1 MDESRKR
8 DVPTASAENI
18 SSPLDEDFGNDFL
31 SSWKLPKSGKD
42 TIDFTVDSIPKSSKK
57 FSFGNLDDFGLDG
70 AFDKLPS
77 FKMGMSDLD
86 FSSPLKK
93 KVKHSSSNGDDL
105 SDGKKESEK
114 NNFSFSFDFNELGKF
129 CLDAKLGIEEKSMS
143 KFTGKVDPVSS
154 EVNKDAQRGLSAKAS
169 GILEDNSSKD
179 KPQTQGVCTLRPSHP
194 TNHESVKNASL
205 PASNV
210 NAADS
215 SDKIQEHTSVSPAI
229 MKQTKVD
236 SVPSGNHREHP
247 KEIYPTKAAVNIPS
261 QNFSGS
267 ALSGEDPTQV
277 LADPMNTKG
286 ATIADIG
293 KIHISRESN
302 DKEQSIGSQS
312 KDTST
317 INPDVS
323 GRLVGQFDSRNEVV
337 EESVSLNEGSQGN
350 RSFSDVHKK
359 LLKKTSCGTKDT
371 DEGTSGHKSLSSSMQ
386 RGITNVESAL
396 ANERGSFSI
405 LSKSTNMKASRVELT
420 SETALNQ
427 LSGASKVI
435 KKMTLHPTDLKREH
449 KQANAG
455 PDKCKNALSKTYS
468 KQASHGLLTTSINGK
483 GDRNAKSGLEPPS
496 SGNLSLLNARNST
509 AHTTGHKTV
518 ANHVLLKSS
527 NASDSLHDTHS
538 KDNKMPTISQLTGVR
553 IAKLGIR
560 SPMSDRVPEK
570 ESVQLTGTKGSP
582 LTTSQTLNS
591 VPEGKPALRSPAIM
605 QKESVLDPK
614 APTVLKRIMRSPA
627 VRKSPQT
634 VPELGNEMILGSGTP
649 KAHVDIAISSRMP
662 SEMGDISDLELPMLL
677 ENDGN
682 LEKAE
687 ACRKELEDICILL
700 KRKHAEAKELAV
712 RAIVNNNTMLML
724 NHPMFEE
731 KICSIKKFAND
742 LRSKKYLFEEVGSIN
757 AATATSKAIIS
768 LIGSAVYS
776 WRPKAGYLSVHQRA
790 FSASG

>member
-8 DVPTASAENI
+8 DVPTANAKNI

-42 TIDFTVDSIPKSSKK
+42 TIDFSVDSVPKSSKR

-93 KVKHSSSNGDDL
+93 KAKHSSSNGDDL

-114 NNFSFSFDFNELGKF
+114 DNFSFSFDFNELGKF
-129 CLDAKLGIEEKSMS
+129 SLDAKLGIEEKSMN

-154 EVNKDAQRGLSAKAS
+154 EGNKDAQRGLSAKTSA
-169 GILEDNSSKD
+169 IPEDNNSKG
-179 KPQTQGVCTLRPSHP
+179 KPQTQDVCTLRPSHP
-194 TNHESVKNASL
+194 TNHESVKNASR
-205 PASNV
+205 PASNI
-210 NAADS
+210 NATDS

-236 SVPSGNHREHP
+236 SAPNGNHRELP
-247 KEIYPTKAAVNIPS
+247 KEICPTKAAVNIPR

-267 ALSGEDPTQV
+267 ALSGEDPTQL
-277 LADPMNTKG
+277 LADPMNSKG

-293 KIHISRESN
+293 KVHMSLESN

-317 INPDVS
+317 IDPNVS
-323 GRLVGQFDSRNEVV
+323 GSLLGHFDSQNEVM
-337 EESVSLNEGSQGN
+337 EESASLNEGSQGN
-350 RSFSDVHKK
+350 RSFSGVHKK
-359 LLKKTSCGTKDT
+359 LLKKTSYGTKDTDEGKET

-386 RGITNVESAL
+386 RNVESAL
-396 ANERGSFSI
+396 ANETGSFS
-405 LSKSTNMKASRVELT
+405 LVSKSTNMKASRVDLT

-435 KKMTLHPTDLKREH
+435 QKMTLHPTDLKREH
-449 KQANAG
+449 KQANGG
-455 PDKCKNALSKTYS
+455 PDKCKTALSKTYS
-468 KQASHGLLTTSINGK
+468 KPASHGLLTTSINAK

-496 SGNLSLLNARNST
+496 SGNSSLLNARNST
-509 AHTTGHKTV
+509 AHSTGHKIV

-527 NASDSLHDTHS
+527 NAPDSLQVTHS
-538 KDNKMPTISQLTGVR
+538 KDIKMSRISHLTGARV
-553 IAKLGIR
+553 AKLGIR

-570 ESVQLTGTKGSP
+570 ESVQLSGTKGSP

-591 VPEGKPALRSPAIM
+591 VPEGKPALPSPAIM
-605 QKESVLDPK
+605 QKIPEGSVRDPK
-614 APTVLKRIMRSPA
+614 TPTVLKRIMRSPA

-634 VPELGNEMILGSGTP
+634 VPELGNEMILRSGTP
-649 KAHVDIAISSRMP
+649 KAHVDIAISSHMP

-712 RAIVNNNTMLML
+712 RAIVNNNNMLML

-731 KICSIKKFAND
+731 KIYSIQKFANN

-757 AATATSKAIIS
+757 TAAMLYGLPCAAH
-768 LIGSAVYS
+768 LD
-776 WRPKAGYLSVHQRA
+776 
-790 FSASG
+790 

>member
-8 DVPTASAENI
+8 DVPTANAKSI

-42 TIDFTVDSIPKSSKK
+42 TIDFSVDSVPKCSKK
-57 FSFGNLDDFGLDG
+57 FSFGNLADFGIDG

-93 KVKHSSSNGDDL
+93 KVKHSSSNDDDI
-105 SDGKKESEK
+105 SDGKKESAK
-114 NNFSFSFDFNELGKF
+114 DNFSFSFDFNELGKF
-129 CLDAKLGIEEKSMS
+129 SLDAKLGIEEKSMS

-154 EVNKDAQRGLSAKAS
+154 EGNKDAQRGISAKAS
-169 GILEDNSSKD
+169 AILEDNNSKG
-179 KPQTQGVCTLRPSHP
+179 KPQTQDVCTLRPSHP
-194 TNHESVKNASL
+194 TNHESVKNASR
-205 PASNV
+205 PASNI
-210 NAADS
+210 NAANS

-229 MKQTKVD
+229 MKQTEVD
-236 SVPSGNHREHP
+236 SVPNGNHREHP

-277 LADPMNTKG
+277 LADPMNSKG

-293 KIHISRESN
+293 KVHISRESN

-312 KDTST
+312 KDTSA
-317 INPDVS
+317 INPNVS

-350 RSFSDVHKK
+350 RSLSDVHKK
-359 LLKKTSCGTKDT
+359 LLKETSYGTKDT

-386 RGITNVESAL
+386 RGIKNVESAL
-396 ANERGSFSI
+396 ANERGGFS
-405 LSKSTNMKASRVELT
+405 LVSKSTNMKASRVELT
-420 SETALNQ
+420 SEIALNQ

-455 PDKCKNALSKTYS
+455 PDECKTALSKTYS
-468 KQASHGLLTTSINGK
+468 KPASHGLLTTSINAK
-483 GDRNAKSGLEPPS
+483 GDRNAKSG
-496 SGNLSLLNARNST
+496 
-509 AHTTGHKTV
+509 
-518 ANHVLLKSS
+518 
-527 NASDSLHDTHS
+527 
-538 KDNKMPTISQLTGVR
+538 

-570 ESVQLTGTKGSP
+570 ESLQLSGTKGSP
-582 LTTSQTLNS
+582 LTPSQTLNS
-591 VPEGKPALRSPAIM
+591 VPEGKPALPSPAIM

-649 KAHVDIAISSRMP
+649 KAHVDMISSHMP
-662 SEMGDISDLELPMLL
+662 SEMGDISDRELPMLL

-700 KRKHAEAKELAV
+700 RRKHAEAKELAV
-712 RAIVNNNTMLML
+712 RAIVNNNNMLML

-731 KICSIKKFAND
+731 KICSIQKFANG

-757 AATATSKAIIS
+757 AVS
-768 LIGSAVYS
+768 
-776 WRPKAGYLSVHQRA
+776 
-790 FSASG
+790 

>member
-42 TIDFTVDSIPKSSKK
+42 TIDFTVDSVPKSSKR

-154 EVNKDAQRGLSAKAS
+154 EGNKDAQRGLSAKAS
-169 GILEDNSSKD
+169 GILEDNNSKD

-194 TNHESVKNASL
+194 TNRESVKNARL
-205 PASNV
+205 PASNI

-236 SVPSGNHREHP
+236 SVPNGNHREHP

-267 ALSGEDPTQV
+267 APSGEDPTQV
-277 LADPMNTKG
+277 LADPMSTKG

-293 KIHISRESN
+293 KVHISRESN

-317 INPDVS
+317 INPNVS

-468 KQASHGLLTTSINGK
+468 KQASHGLLTTSINSK
-483 GDRNAKSGLEPPS
+483 GDRNAKSG
-496 SGNLSLLNARNST
+496 
-509 AHTTGHKTV
+509 
-518 ANHVLLKSS
+518 
-527 NASDSLHDTHS
+527 
-538 KDNKMPTISQLTGVR
+538 

-605 QKESVLDPK
+605 QKVPEESFLDPK
-614 APTVLKRIMRSPA
+614 APTVLKHIMRSPA

-731 KICSIKKFAND
+731 KICSIKKFANG

-757 AATATSKAIIS
+757 ANLLCATSTATSKAIIS

-776 WRPKAGYLSVHQRA
+776 WRPKACYLSVHQRA

>member
-42 TIDFTVDSIPKSSKK
+42 TIDFTVDSVPKSSKR

-154 EVNKDAQRGLSAKAS
+154 EGNKDAQRGLSAKAS
-169 GILEDNSSKD
+169 GILEDNNSKD

-194 TNHESVKNASL
+194 TNRESVKNARL
-205 PASNV
+205 PASNI

-236 SVPSGNHREHP
+236 SVPNGNHREHP

-267 ALSGEDPTQV
+267 APSGEDPTQV
-277 LADPMNTKG
+277 LADPMSTKG

-293 KIHISRESN
+293 KVHISRESN

-317 INPDVS
+317 INPNVS

-468 KQASHGLLTTSINGK
+468 KQASHGLLTTSINSK
-483 GDRNAKSGLEPPS
+483 GDRNAKSG
-496 SGNLSLLNARNST
+496 
-509 AHTTGHKTV
+509 
-518 ANHVLLKSS
+518 
-527 NASDSLHDTHS
+527 
-538 KDNKMPTISQLTGVR
+538 

-605 QKESVLDPK
+605 QKESFLDPK
-614 APTVLKRIMRSPA
+614 APTVLKHIMRSPA

-731 KICSIKKFAND
+731 KICSIKKFANG

-757 AATATSKAIIS
+757 ANLLCATSTATSKAIIS

-776 WRPKAGYLSVHQRA
+776 WRPKACYLSVHQRA